1 MQLSIIK
8 ILERK
13 KAVRQKMSKVLFITE
28 KTSFISEGIIN
39 HLKAQDFEVLTVK
52 PDVTAIS
59 NFLKEGNSSE
69 EGEAIDPE
77 VAALLSQEGGED
89 ASSGEEKKDDIPRIF
104 ILYLQGED
112 NLMIDVL
119 GYIRDLVEDRGIR
132 FFVIGTQEEL
142 DEVIGKKAD
151 YVAERYTRP
160 VDLAELIKRLQKEGE
175 AVDKLKE
182 FKSILIVD
190 DDATAL
196 RSMKSLLSTH
206 YKILVAN
213 SGMNAITI
221 LAKNK
226 VDLILLDFEMPIV
239 NGPKVLEM
247 IRSDPNTANI
257 PVMFLTAKGDKRSI
271 MEVLRFKPEKYLLK
285 TMLPKDILDSID
297 EFFKTRR

>member
-1 MQLSIIK
+1 
-8 ILERK
+8 
-13 KAVRQKMSKVLFITE
+13 MSKVLFITE
-28 KTSFISEGIIN
+28 KVSFISEGIIN

-59 NFLKEGNSSE
+59 NFLKEDNGNDEDS
-69 EGEAIDPE
+69 IDPE
-77 VAALLSQEGGED
+77 VAALLSQEGGAEGGD
-89 ASSGEEKKDDIPRIF
+89 AAAGGEQEKKDIPRIF

-142 DEVIGKKAD
+142 DTVIGKKAE
-151 YVAERYTRP
+151 YVAQMYTRP

-196 RSMKSLLSTH
+196 RSMKNLLSTH

>member
-1 MQLSIIK
+1 
-8 ILERK
+8 
-13 KAVRQKMSKVLFITE
+13 MSKILFITE
-28 KTSFISEGIIN
+28 KVSFISEGIIN

-59 NFLKEGNSSE
+59 NFLKEDKGDDD
-69 EGEAIDPE
+69 GIIDPE
-77 VAALLSQEGGED
+77 VAALLSQQEEKEAGENA
-89 ASSGEEKKDDIPRIF
+89 ASSGETLKEDIPRIF

-119 GYIRDLVEDRGIR
+119 GYIKDLVEDRGIR

-151 YVAERYTRP
+151 YVAQMYTRP
-160 VDLAELIKRLQKEGE
+160 VDLPALIKTIQKEGE

-196 RSMKSLLSTH
+196 RSMKSLLSTR

-297 EFFKTRR
+297 EFFKNRR

>member
-1 MQLSIIK
+1 
-8 ILERK
+8 
-13 KAVRQKMSKVLFITE
+13 MSKILFITE
-28 KTSFISEGIIN
+28 KMSFISQGIIN
-39 HLKAQDFEVLTVK
+39 HLKSQDFEVLTVH

-59 NFLKEGNSSE
+59 NFLKEDNAPSTDDSSV
-69 EGEAIDPE
+69 DPE
-77 VAALLSQEGGED
+77 VAALLSEEGGDSAAGDE
-89 ASSGEEKKDDIPRIF
+89 AAAPKSSDIPRIF

-142 DEVIGKKAD
+142 DLIIGKKAD
-151 YVAERYTRP
+151 YVAAMYTRP
-160 VDLAELIKRLQKEGE
+160 VDLQDLIARLQKEGE
-175 AVDKLKE
+175 AVDKLKD

-196 RSMKSLLSTH
+196 RSMKSLLSTR

-297 EFFKTRR
+297 EFFRMRR

>member
-1 MQLSIIK
+1 
-8 ILERK
+8 
-13 KAVRQKMSKVLFITE
+13 MSKVLFITE
-28 KTSFISEGIIN
+28 KVSFISEGIIN

-59 NFLKEGNSSE
+59 NFLKEDNGNE
-69 EGEAIDPE
+69 DEAIDPE
-77 VAALLSQEGGED
+77 VAALLSQETGEGD
-89 ASSGEEKKDDIPRIF
+89 ASSSEEKKDDIPRIF

-142 DEVIGKKAD
+142 DTVIGKKAD
-151 YVAERYTRP
+151 YVAQMYTRP
-160 VDLAELIKRLQKEGE
+160 VDLADLIKRLQKEGE

-196 RSMKSLLSTH
+196 RSMKSLLSTR
-206 YKILVAN
+206 YKILVAS

-239 NGPKVLEM
+239 NC
-247 IRSDPNTANI
+247 
-257 PVMFLTAKGDKRSI
+257 F
-271 MEVLRFKPEKYLLK
+271 
-285 TMLPKDILDSID
+285 
-297 EFFKTRR
+297 

>member
-1 MQLSIIK
+1 
-8 ILERK
+8 
-13 KAVRQKMSKVLFITE
+13 MSKILFITE
-28 KTSFISEGIIN
+28 KVSFISEGIIN

-59 NFLKEGNSSE
+59 NFLKEDNGNE
-69 EGEAIDPE
+69 EETIDPE
-77 VAALLSQEGGED
+77 VAALLSQHEENAEGGEGAPKPED
-89 ASSGEEKKDDIPRIF
+89 GKKDDIPRIF

-119 GYIRDLVEDRGIR
+119 GYIKDLVEDRGIR

-142 DEVIGKKAD
+142 DTIVGKKAD
-151 YVAERYTRP
+151 YAAGLYTRP

-196 RSMKSLLSTH
+196 RSMKSLLSTR

-297 EFFKTRR
+297 DFFKTRR

>member
-1 MQLSIIK
+1 
-8 ILERK
+8 
-13 KAVRQKMSKVLFITE
+13 MSKVLFITE

-59 NFLKEGNSSE
+59 NFLKEDNGNDE
-69 EGEAIDPE
+69 EAIDPE
-77 VAALLSQEGGED
+77 VAALLSQE
-89 ASSGEEKKDDIPRIF
+89 AGEESAGASAEGKKDDIPRIF

-119 GYIRDLVEDRGIR
+119 GYIKDLVEDRGIR

-151 YVAERYTRP
+151 YVAEKYTRP
-160 VDLAELIKRLQKEGE
+160 VDIAELLKRLQKEGE

>member
-1 MQLSIIK
+1 
-8 ILERK
+8 
-13 KAVRQKMSKVLFITE
+13 MSKILFITE
-28 KTSFISEGIIN
+28 KVSFISEGIIN

-59 NFLKEGNSSE
+59 NFLKEDNGNE
-69 EGEAIDPE
+69 EDAIDPE
-77 VAALLSQEGGED
+77 VAALLSQQESSEEGS
-89 ASSGEEKKDDIPRIF
+89 APQEEAKKDDIPRIF

-142 DEVIGKKAD
+142 DTVVGKKAD
-151 YVAERYTRP
+151 YVAQMYTRP

-196 RSMKSLLSTH
+196 RSMKSLLSTR
-206 YKILVAN
+206 YKILVAS

-297 EFFKTRR
+297 DFFKTRH

>member
-1 MQLSIIK
+1 
-8 ILERK
+8 
-13 KAVRQKMSKVLFITE
+13 MSKVLFITE
-28 KTSFISEGIIN
+28 KVSFISEGIIN
-39 HLKAQDFEVLTVK
+39 HLKAQNFEVLTVK

-59 NFLKEGNSSE
+59 NFLKEDKGNE
-69 EGEAIDPE
+69 EEAIDPE
-77 VAALLSQEGGED
+77 VAALLTQESGEGEGGGGAAAAE
-89 ASSGEEKKDDIPRIF
+89 GEKKDIPRIF

-119 GYIRDLVEDRGIR
+119 GYIKDLVEDRGIR
-132 FFVIGTQEEL
+132 FFVIGTQEEI
-142 DEVIGKKAD
+142 DTIIGKKAD
-151 YVAERYTRP
+151 YVAQIYTRP
-160 VDLAELIKRLQKEGE
+160 VDLSELIKRLQKEGE

-196 RSMKSLLSTH
+196 RSMKNLLATH

-285 TMLPKDILDSID
+285 TMLPKDIIDSID

>member
-1 MQLSIIK
+1 
-8 ILERK
+8 
-13 KAVRQKMSKVLFITE
+13 MSKILFITE
-28 KTSFISEGIIN
+28 KVSFISEGIIN

-59 NFLKEGNSSE
+59 NFLKEDKGDDD
-69 EGEAIDPE
+69 GIIDPE
-77 VAALLSQEGGED
+77 VAALLSQEGGEGGE
-89 ASSGEEKKDDIPRIF
+89 ASGGDKLKEDIPRIF

-142 DEVIGKKAD
+142 DEVVGKKAD
-151 YVAERYTRP
+151 YVAQMYTRP
-160 VDLAELIKRLQKEGE
+160 VDLQALIKTIQKEGE

-285 TMLPKDILDSID
+285 TMLPKDILDSVD
-297 EFFKTRR
+297 EYFKTKR

>member
-1 MQLSIIK
+1 
-8 ILERK
+8 
-13 KAVRQKMSKVLFITE
+13 MSKILFITE
-28 KTSFISEGIIN
+28 KVSFISEGIIN

-59 NFLKEGNSSE
+59 NFLKEDKGDDD
-69 EGEAIDPE
+69 GIIDPE
-77 VAALLSQEGGED
+77 VAALLSQQEGKEGGEGD
-89 ASSGEEKKDDIPRIF
+89 AASGETLKEDIPRIF

-119 GYIRDLVEDRGIR
+119 GYIKDLVEDRGIR

-151 YVAERYTRP
+151 YVAQMYTRP
-160 VDLAELIKRLQKEGE
+160 VDLPALIKTIQKEGE

-196 RSMKSLLSTH
+196 RSMKSLLSTR

-297 EFFKTRR
+297 EFFKNRH

>member
-1 MQLSIIK
+1 
-8 ILERK
+8 
-13 KAVRQKMSKVLFITE
+13 MSKVLFITE
-28 KTSFISEGIIN
+28 KVSFISEGIIN

-59 NFLKEGNSSE
+59 NFLKEDNGNDE
-69 EGEAIDPE
+69 EAIDPE
-77 VAALLSQEGGED
+77 VAALLSQE
-89 ASSGEEKKDDIPRIF
+89 SGEGEKGAAAPAEGEKKDIPRIF

-132 FFVIGTQEEL
+132 FFVIGTQEEI
-142 DEVIGKKAD
+142 DTVIGKKAD
-151 YVAERYTRP
+151 YVAQLYTRP
-160 VDLAELIKRLQKEGE
+160 VDLSELIKRLQKEGE

-196 RSMKSLLSTH
+196 RSMKNLLATH

-285 TMLPKDILDSID
+285 TMLPKDIIDSID

>member
-1 MQLSIIK
+1 
-8 ILERK
+8 
-13 KAVRQKMSKVLFITE
+13 MSKILFITE
-28 KTSFISEGIIN
+28 KVSFISEGIIN

-59 NFLKEGNSSE
+59 NFLKEDKGDDD
-69 EGEAIDPE
+69 GIIDPE
-77 VAALLSQEGGED
+77 VAALLSQEGGEGGEGG
-89 ASSGEEKKDDIPRIF
+89 SGGEKLKDDIPRIF

-119 GYIRDLVEDRGIR
+119 GYIKDLVEDRGIR
-132 FFVIGTQEEL
+132 FFAIGTQEEL

-151 YVAERYTRP
+151 YVAQTYTRP
-160 VDLAELIKRLQKEGE
+160 VDLPALIKTIQKEGE

-196 RSMKSLLSTH
+196 RSMKSLLSTK

-247 IRSDPNTANI
+247 IRSDPNTSNI

>member
-1 MQLSIIK
+1 
-8 ILERK
+8 
-13 KAVRQKMSKVLFITE
+13 MSKVLFITE
-28 KTSFISEGIIN
+28 KVSFISEGIIN

-59 NFLKEGNSSE
+59 NFLKEDNGNE
-69 EGEAIDPE
+69 EGEIDPE
-77 VAALLSQEGGED
+77 VAALLSQQEN
-89 ASSGEEKKDDIPRIF
+89 GEEASQSSSDDKKDDIPRIF

-132 FFVIGTQEEL
+132 FFVIGTQEEI
-142 DEVIGKKAD
+142 DTIIGKKAD
-151 YVAERYTRP
+151 YVAQIYTRP
-160 VDLAELIKRLQKEGE
+160 VDLADLIKRLQKEGE

-196 RSMKSLLSTH
+196 RSMKSLLSTR
-206 YKILVAN
+206 YKILVAS

-297 EFFKTRR
+297 DFFKTRR

>member
-1 MQLSIIK
+1 
-8 ILERK
+8 
-13 KAVRQKMSKVLFITE
+13 MSKVLFITE
-28 KTSFISEGIIN
+28 KVSFISEGIIN
-39 HLKAQDFEVLTVK
+39 HLRAQDFEVLTVK

-59 NFLKEGNSSE
+59 NFLKEDNRNDE
-69 EGEAIDPE
+69 EAIDPE
-77 VAALLSQEGGED
+77 VAALLSQE
-89 ASSGEEKKDDIPRIF
+89 SGEEGGSSKEEEKKEDIPRIF

-119 GYIRDLVEDRGIR
+119 GYIKDLVEDRGIR
-132 FFVIGTQEEL
+132 FFVIGTQEEI
-142 DEVIGKKAD
+142 DTIIGKKSD
-151 YVAERYTRP
+151 YVAQAYTRP

-206 YKILVAN
+206 YKILVAS

-297 EFFKTRR
+297 DFFKTRR

>member
-1 MQLSIIK
+1 
-8 ILERK
+8 
-13 KAVRQKMSKVLFITE
+13 MSKVLFITE
-28 KTSFISEGIIN
+28 KVSFISEGIIN

-59 NFLKEGNSSE
+59 NFLKEDNNDDE
-69 EGEAIDPE
+69 NAIDPE
-77 VAALLSQEGGED
+77 VAALLTQEGGED
-89 ASSGEEKKDDIPRIF
+89 SANPEGEKKDIPRIF

-119 GYIRDLVEDRGIR
+119 GYIKDLVEDRGIR

-142 DEVIGKKAD
+142 DTVIGKKAD
-151 YVAERYTRP
+151 YAAGLYTRP
-160 VDLAELIKRLQKEGE
+160 VDLADLIKRLQKEGE

-196 RSMKSLLSTH
+196 RSMKNLLSTR

-297 EFFKTRR
+297 DFFKSRR

>member
-1 MQLSIIK
+1 
-8 ILERK
+8 
-13 KAVRQKMSKVLFITE
+13 MSKVLFITE
-28 KTSFISEGIIN
+28 KVSFISEGIIN

-59 NFLKEGNSSE
+59 NFLKEDNGNNE
-69 EGEAIDPE
+69 EAIDPE
-77 VAALLSQEGGED
+77 VAALLSQEGGE
-89 ASSGEEKKDDIPRIF
+89 GEEGAASPEGEKKDIPRIF

-132 FFVIGTQEEL
+132 FFVIGTQEEI
-142 DEVIGKKAD
+142 DTVIGKKAD
-151 YVAERYTRP
+151 YVAQIYTRP

-196 RSMKSLLSTH
+196 RSMKNLLATH

-285 TMLPKDILDSID
+285 TMLPKDIIDSID

>member
-1 MQLSIIK
+1 
-8 ILERK
+8 
-13 KAVRQKMSKVLFITE
+13 MSKILFITE
-28 KTSFISEGIIN
+28 KVSFISEGIIN

-59 NFLKEGNSSE
+59 NFLKEDKGDEDS
-69 EGEAIDPE
+69 IDPE
-77 VAALLSQEGGED
+77 VAALLTQEGGTDGE
-89 ASSGEEKKDDIPRIF
+89 ASASGDDKKEDIPRIF

-151 YVAERYTRP
+151 YVAQMYTRP

-196 RSMKSLLSTH
+196 RSMKSLLSTR

-285 TMLPKDILDSID
+285 TMLPKDIMDSID

>member
-1 MQLSIIK
+1 
-8 ILERK
+8 
-13 KAVRQKMSKVLFITE
+13 MSKILFITE
-28 KTSFISEGIIN
+28 KVSFISEGIIN

-59 NFLKEGNSSE
+59 NFLKEDK
-69 EGEAIDPE
+69 GEDDGIIDPE
-77 VAALLSQEGGED
+77 VAALLSQEGGEGEGG
-89 ASSGEEKKDDIPRIF
+89 SSGGEKLKDDIPRIF

-119 GYIRDLVEDRGIR
+119 GYIKDLVEDRGIR
-132 FFVIGTQEEL
+132 FFAIGTQEEL

-151 YVAERYTRP
+151 YVAQTYTRP
-160 VDLAELIKRLQKEGE
+160 VDLPALIKTIQKEGE

-196 RSMKSLLSTH
+196 RSMKSLLSTK

>member
-1 MQLSIIK
+1 
-8 ILERK
+8 
-13 KAVRQKMSKVLFITE
+13 MSKILFITE
-28 KTSFISEGIIN
+28 KVSFISEGIIN

-59 NFLKEGNSSE
+59 NFLKEDKG
-69 EGEAIDPE
+69 GDDDGIIDPE
-77 VAALLSQEGGED
+77 VAALLSQENENEEGGE
-89 ASSGEEKKDDIPRIF
+89 SSAQDGEKLKDDIPRIF

-151 YVAERYTRP
+151 YVAQTYTRP
-160 VDLAELIKRLQKEGE
+160 VDLQSLIKTIQKEGE

-196 RSMKSLLSTH
+196 RSMKSLLSTR

>member
-1 MQLSIIK
+1 
-8 ILERK
+8 
-13 KAVRQKMSKVLFITE
+13 MSKVLFITE
-28 KTSFISEGIIN
+28 KVSFISEGIIN

-59 NFLKEGNSSE
+59 NFLKEDNGNE
-69 EGEAIDPE
+69 EGEIDPE
-77 VAALLSQEGGED
+77 VAALLSQQED
-89 ASSGEEKKDDIPRIF
+89 GEESSQSSSDDKKDDIPRIF

-132 FFVIGTQEEL
+132 FFVIGTQEEI
-142 DEVIGKKAD
+142 DTIIGKKAD
-151 YVAERYTRP
+151 YVAQIYTRP
-160 VDLAELIKRLQKEGE
+160 VDLGDLIKRLQKEGE

-196 RSMKSLLSTH
+196 RSMKSLLSTR
-206 YKILVAN
+206 YKILVAS

>member
-1 MQLSIIK
+1 
-8 ILERK
+8 
-13 KAVRQKMSKVLFITE
+13 MSKILFITE

-39 HLKAQDFEVLTVK
+39 HLKAQEFEVLTVK

-59 NFLKEGNSSE
+59 NFLKEGNE
-69 EGEAIDPE
+69 NDEDAIDPE
-77 VAALLSQEGGED
+77 VAALLKQEDGTEGGGSAED
-89 ASSGEEKKDDIPRIF
+89 DKKDDIPRIF

-151 YVAERYTRP
+151 YVAQMYTRP
-160 VDLAELIKRLQKEGE
+160 VDLPGLIKTLQKEGE

-196 RSMKSLLSTH
+196 RSMKSLLATK

>member
-1 MQLSIIK
+1 
-8 ILERK
+8 
-13 KAVRQKMSKVLFITE
+13 MSKVLFITE
-28 KTSFISEGIIN
+28 KVSFISEGIIN

-59 NFLKEGNSSE
+59 NFLKEDNGSD
-69 EGEAIDPE
+69 EGAIDPE
-77 VAALLSQEGGED
+77 VAALLTQESEAAEGEGA
-89 ASSGEEKKDDIPRIF
+89 ASGGEEKKDDIPRIF

-142 DEVIGKKAD
+142 DTIIGKKAD
-151 YVAERYTRP
+151 YVAQMYTRP
-160 VDLAELIKRLQKEGE
+160 VDLGELIKRLQKEGE

-206 YKILVAN
+206 YKILVAS

>member
-1 MQLSIIK
+1 M
-8 ILERK
+8 E
-13 KAVRQKMSKVLFITE
+13 VSKVLFITE
-28 KTSFISEGIIN
+28 KVSFISEGIIN

-59 NFLKEGNSSE
+59 NFLKEDNGNDE
-69 EGEAIDPE
+69 EAIDPE
-77 VAALLSQEGGED
+77 VAALLSQESGEEGGEG
-89 ASSGEEKKDDIPRIF
+89 AAKEEEKKDDIPRIF

-132 FFVIGTQEEL
+132 FFVIGAQEEI
-142 DEVIGKKAD
+142 DTIIGKKSD
-151 YVAERYTRP
+151 YVAQAYTRP

-297 EFFKTRR
+297 DFFKTRR

>member
-1 MQLSIIK
+1 
-8 ILERK
+8 
-13 KAVRQKMSKVLFITE
+13 MSKILFITE
-28 KTSFISEGIIN
+28 KVSFISEGIIN

-59 NFLKEGNSSE
+59 NFLKEDNG
-69 EGEAIDPE
+69 GDDDGIIDPE
-77 VAALLSQEGGED
+77 VAALLSQESENSEEGGD
-89 ASSGEEKKDDIPRIF
+89 NSSQGGDKLKEDIPRIF

-151 YVAERYTRP
+151 YVAQTYTRP
-160 VDLAELIKRLQKEGE
+160 VDLQGLIKTIQKEGE

-196 RSMKSLLSTH
+196 RSMKSLLSTR

>member
-1 MQLSIIK
+1 
-8 ILERK
+8 
-13 KAVRQKMSKVLFITE
+13 MSKVLFITE
-28 KTSFISEGIIN
+28 KVSFISEGIIN
-39 HLKAQDFEVLTVK
+39 HLKAQDFKVLTVK

-59 NFLKEGNSSE
+59 NFLKEDNSKDE
-69 EGEAIDPE
+69 EGAIDPE
-77 VAALLSQEGGED
+77 VAALLTQEGEEGSESGG
-89 ASSGEEKKDDIPRIF
+89 SSGGSSEKKDDIPRIF

-142 DEVIGKKAD
+142 DTVIGKKKSD
-151 YVAERYTRP
+151 YIAEMYTRP
-160 VDLAELIKRLQKEGE
+160 VDLQELIKRLQKEGE

-196 RSMKSLLSTH
+196 RSMKSLLSSH

-221 LAKNK
+221 LAKNH
-226 VDLILLDFEMPIV
+226 VDLILLDFEMPII

-247 IRSDPNTANI
+247 IRSDPNSSNI

-297 EFFKTRR
+297 EFFRMKR

>member
-1 MQLSIIK
+1 
-8 ILERK
+8 
-13 KAVRQKMSKVLFITE
+13 MSKVLFITE
-28 KTSFISEGIIN
+28 KVSFISEGIIN

-59 NFLKEGNSSE
+59 NFLKEDNGNE
-69 EGEAIDPE
+69 DEAIDPE
-77 VAALLSQEGGED
+77 VAALLSQQSEEGEES
-89 ASSGEEKKDDIPRIF
+89 AAAEEEKKDDIPRIF

-142 DEVIGKKAD
+142 DTVVGKKAD
-151 YVAERYTRP
+151 YVAQMYTRP
-160 VDLAELIKRLQKEGE
+160 VDLADLIKRLQKEGE

-196 RSMKSLLSTH
+196 RSMKSLLSTR
-206 YKILVAN
+206 YKILVAS

-297 EFFKTRR
+297 DFFKTRR

>member
-1 MQLSIIK
+1 
-8 ILERK
+8 
-13 KAVRQKMSKVLFITE
+13 MSKILFITE
-28 KTSFISEGIIN
+28 KVSFISEGIIN

-59 NFLKEGNSSE
+59 NFLKEDKGDDD
-69 EGEAIDPE
+69 GIIDPE
-77 VAALLSQEGGED
+77 VAALLSQQEDKEGGENA
-89 ASSGEEKKDDIPRIF
+89 ASSGETLKEDIPRIF

-119 GYIRDLVEDRGIR
+119 GYIKDLVEDRGIR

-151 YVAERYTRP
+151 YVAQMYTRP
-160 VDLAELIKRLQKEGE
+160 VDLPALIKTIQKEGE

-196 RSMKSLLSTH
+196 RSMKSLLSTR

-213 SGMNAITI
+213 SGMNAITF

-285 TMLPKDILDSID
+285 TMLPKDILDSVD
-297 EFFKTRR
+297 EFFKNRR

>member
-1 MQLSIIK
+1 
-8 ILERK
+8 
-13 KAVRQKMSKVLFITE
+13 MSKVLFITE
-28 KTSFISEGIIN
+28 KVSFISEGIIN

-59 NFLKEGNSSE
+59 NFLKEDNNDE
-69 EGEAIDPE
+69 DAIDPE
-77 VAALLSQEGGED
+77 VAALLTQEGGE
-89 ASSGEEKKDDIPRIF
+89 AGAGAEEEKKDIPRIF

-119 GYIRDLVEDRGIR
+119 GYIKDLVEDRGIR

-142 DEVIGKKAD
+142 DTVIGKKAD
-151 YVAERYTRP
+151 YAAGLYTRP
-160 VDLAELIKRLQKEGE
+160 VDLADLIKRLQKEGE

-196 RSMKSLLSTH
+196 RSMKSLLSTR

>member
-1 MQLSIIK
+1 
-8 ILERK
+8 
-13 KAVRQKMSKVLFITE
+13 MSKVLFITE
-28 KTSFISEGIIN
+28 KVSFISEGIIN

-59 NFLKEGNSSE
+59 NFLKEDNGNE
-69 EGEAIDPE
+69 DEAIDPE
-77 VAALLSQEGGED
+77 VAALLSQQSEEGEES
-89 ASSGEEKKDDIPRIF
+89 AAAEEEKKDDIPRIF

-142 DEVIGKKAD
+142 DTVVGKKAD
-151 YVAERYTRP
+151 YVAAMYTRP
-160 VDLAELIKRLQKEGE
+160 VDLADLIKRLQKEGE

-196 RSMKSLLSTH
+196 RSMKSLLSTR
-206 YKILVAN
+206 YKILVAS

-285 TMLPKDILDSID
+285 TMLPKDIIDSID

>member
-1 MQLSIIK
+1 
-8 ILERK
+8 
-13 KAVRQKMSKVLFITE
+13 MSKVLFINE
-28 KTSFISEGIIN
+28 KVSFISEGIIN
-39 HLKAQDFEVLTVK
+39 HLRAQDFEVLTVK
-52 PDVTAIS
+52 PDVTAIA
-59 NFLKEGNSSE
+59 NFLKDDNGSDE
-69 EGEAIDPE
+69 EAIDPE
-77 VAALLSQEGGED
+77 VAALLSQESEKAEGEEGGGEK
-89 ASSGEEKKDDIPRIF
+89 AEEGEKKDIPRIF

-119 GYIRDLVEDRGIR
+119 GYIKDLVEDRGIR

-142 DEVIGKKAD
+142 DTVIGKKAD
-151 YVAERYTRP
+151 YVAELYTRP
-160 VDLAELIKRLQKEGE
+160 VDLGELIKRLQKEGE

-196 RSMKSLLSTH
+196 RSMKNLLATH

-226 VDLILLDFEMPIV
+226 VDLILLDFEMPVV

-247 IRSDPNTANI
+247 IRSDPNTSNI

-285 TMLPKDILDSID
+285 TMLPKDVLESID
-297 EFFKTRR
+297 DFFRSRH

>member
-1 MQLSIIK
+1 
-8 ILERK
+8 
-13 KAVRQKMSKVLFITE
+13 MSKILFITE
-28 KTSFISEGIIN
+28 KVSFISEGIIN

-59 NFLKEGNSSE
+59 NFLKEDKGDDD
-69 EGEAIDPE
+69 GIIDPE
-77 VAALLSQEGGED
+77 VAALLSQQEEKEAGENA
-89 ASSGEEKKDDIPRIF
+89 ASSGETLKEDIPRIF

-119 GYIRDLVEDRGIR
+119 GYIKDLVEDRGIR

-151 YVAERYTRP
+151 YVAQMYTRP
-160 VDLAELIKRLQKEGE
+160 VDLPALIKTIQKEGE

-297 EFFKTRR
+297 EYFKMKR

>member
-1 MQLSIIK
+1 
-8 ILERK
+8 
-13 KAVRQKMSKVLFITE
+13 MSKVLFITE
-28 KTSFISEGIIN
+28 KVSFISEGIIN

-59 NFLKEGNSSE
+59 NFLKDDTVSDE
-69 EGEAIDPE
+69 EAIDPE
-77 VAALLSQEGGED
+77 VAALLSQESEKPEGEEGEEGGE
-89 ASSGEEKKDDIPRIF
+89 GEEKKEVLKKDIPRIF

-119 GYIRDLVEDRGIR
+119 GYIKDLVEDRGIR

-142 DEVIGKKAD
+142 DTVIGKKAD
-151 YVAERYTRP
+151 YVAQLYTRP
-160 VDLAELIKRLQKEGE
+160 VVLEELIKRLQKEGE

-196 RSMKSLLSTH
+196 RSMKNLLATH

-226 VDLILLDFEMPIV
+226 VDLILLDFEMPII

-247 IRSDPNTANI
+247 IRSDPNTSNI

-285 TMLPKDILDSID
+285 TMLPKDVLESID
-297 EFFKTRR
+297 DFFRSRH